1 MVQPAC
7 PKDTECCLAR
17 TFCLAEVC
25 RIPGTFPYLS
35 FLHPPVKLISRFDW
49 YLGRSATRGSP
60 FPQLEP
66 MTGPLS
72 YIGGKRTLAK
82 RILQILPKHTTYVEA
97 FAGGAQVFFHKE
109 PSKVEVLNDLDGEIV
124 NFFRVCQQHY
134 EELIRYLKYV
144 LVSRKWFDLLK
155 VTDPA
160 TLTDVQRA
168 ARYLYILKGSF
179 ASLVVRPNY
188 HWHVVQPP
196 GFNVERLPQ
205 LIENAH
211 KRLARVQ
218 IECLPYDQV
227 LKRYDRPAT
236 VFYLDPPYWGRKLY
250 RHNFETRDFEKLA
263 ENLSKI
269 HGKFVL
275 SLNDVPEVRTLFHR
289 FHIRGVELSYTAQ
302 KSAGRRYREVLITNF
317 R

>member
-1 MVQPAC
+1 M
-7 PKDTECCLAR
+7 
-17 TFCLAEVC
+17 
-25 RIPGTFPYLS
+25 I
-35 FLHPPVKLISRFDW
+35 
-49 YLGRSATRGSP
+49 
-60 FPQLEP
+60 
-66 MTGPLS
+66 GPLS

-82 RILQILPKHTTYVEA
+82 RILGILPKHTTYVEA

-124 NFFRVCQQHY
+124 NFFRVCQQHH
-134 EELIRYLKYV
+134 EELIRYLRYV
-144 LVSRKWFDLLK
+144 LVSRKWFELLK

-160 TLTDVQRA
+160 SLTDVQRA
-168 ARYLYILKGSF
+168 ARYLYLLKGSF

-218 IECLPYDQV
+218 IECLPYDEI

-236 VFYLDPPYWGRKLY
+236 VFYLDPPYWGKKLY
-250 RHNFETRDFEKLA
+250 RHNFKPEDFEKLA
-263 ENLSKI
+263 EHLKDTR
-269 HGKFVL
+269 GKFVL
-275 SLNDVPEVRTLFHR
+275 SLNDVPEVRTLFRR
-289 FHIRGVELSYTAQ
+289 FHIREVELSYTAQ